1 MPGLQSLS
9 YAPGQNPK
17 QNKKQT
23 RNKQKETDNVKKQR
37 RKKHRFVLSCSPTL
51 ELHGNFLWENFL
63 STFTNV
69 RPLQINIF
77 KE

>member
-37 RKKHRFVLSCSPTL
+37 RKKQICLKLLTNIRATW
-51 ELHGNFLWENFL
+51 ELFMGKFSVYFHKCET
-63 STFTNV
+63 STNKY
-69 RPLQINIF
+69 I
-77 KE
+77 